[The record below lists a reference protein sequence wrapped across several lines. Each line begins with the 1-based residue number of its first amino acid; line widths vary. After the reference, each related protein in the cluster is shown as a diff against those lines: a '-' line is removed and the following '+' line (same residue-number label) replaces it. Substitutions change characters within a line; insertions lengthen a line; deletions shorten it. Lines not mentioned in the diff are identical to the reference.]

1 MVENLL
7 LLCCFATTIATCSIV
22 NDTKNNNT
30 SIARD
35 QSKSAPIA
43 GLVVFI
49 MIVAFTVCVLF
60 KWIWTLRSNDI
71 TNVRP
76 SRHKLHKVVLES
88 LKGQTALVESQVQI
102 PQADIERSETV
113 QTILVRAL
121 CGPSVKKFVTKI
133 FLYQCVVHSLNNH

>member
-1 MVENLL
+1 MQHVNMFFIFDHIIQSYLQVKMVENLL
-7 LLCCFATTIATCSIV
+7 LLCCFAAKIATCSIIV
-22 NDTKNNNT
+22 NDTNNNNT
-30 SIARD
+30 SRARD

-43 GLVVFI
+43 GLVVSI

-76 SRHKLHKVVLES
+76 SRHKLHRVVLES
-88 LKGQTALVESQVQI
+88 FKGQNSHVESQVQI

-113 QTILVRAL
+113 RTIHE
-121 CGPSVKKFVTKI
+121 T
-133 FLYQCVVHSLNNH
+133 

>member
-7 LLCCFATTIATCSIV
+7 LLCCFATTIARCSIV
-22 NDTKNNNT
+22 NDTNNNT

-43 GLVVFI
+43 GLMVSI

-76 SRHKLHKVVLES
+76 SRHKLHRVVLES
-88 LKGQTALVESQVQI
+88 LKGQTSQAELESQVQI
-102 PQADIERSETV
+102 PQADIERSENV
-113 QTILVRAL
+113 RTIHE
-121 CGPSVKKFVTKI
+121 T
-133 FLYQCVVHSLNNH
+133 